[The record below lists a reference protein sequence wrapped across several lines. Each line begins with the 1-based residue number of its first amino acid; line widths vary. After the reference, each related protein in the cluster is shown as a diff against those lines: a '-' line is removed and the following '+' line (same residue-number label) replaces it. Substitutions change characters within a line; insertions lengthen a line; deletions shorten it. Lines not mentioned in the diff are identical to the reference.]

1 MKAAVLRDP
10 GGLPEYGDFEEPPV
24 PPGRELV
31 ELVAAGIHPV
41 VRSLAAGRHYG
52 SEGTYPMI
60 PGVDA
65 VARTAA
71 GELVYTGYVQ
81 PPYGT
86 LAERMAVPATAK
98 LPLPEGTEPARVAGG
113 LNPGLSSWLPLRSRR
128 SEAGTLGTVLIL
140 GATGMAGLLA
150 VQNARLL
157 GADRVIAA
165 GRDQARLRLAAVH
178 GATTVPLPAAP
189 GTASAPGFAGG
200 DRNPTAAALAEALGG
215 EAPGLV
221 LDFVWGA
228 PAEATF
234 IALARHGLGEDDA
247 DISYVQIGALAGA
260 EAAVPAALLRSR
272 RIRITGSGAG
282 SASLETMMA
291 EIPVYLRMIAEGA
304 VVVPVRVFPLSA
316 VTDAW
321 AASTGG
327 GERVVVVP
335 G

>member
-1 MKAAVLRDP
+1 MKAAVLRDA
-10 GGLPEYGDFEEPPV
+10 GSVPEYADFEEPAV
-24 PPGRELV
+24 PSGRELV

-52 SEGTYPMI
+52 STTTYPLI

-65 VARTAA
+65 VARTAD
-71 GELVYTGYVQ
+71 GGLVYTGFVQ
-81 PPYGT
+81 SPYGT
-86 LAERMAVPATAK
+86 LAERMAVPAAMK
-98 LPLPEGTEPARVAGG
+98 LPLPDGVEPARIAGG
-113 LNPGLSSWLPLRSRR
+113 LNPGLSSWLPLRSRL
-128 SEAGTLGTVLIL
+128 SETQALGTVLIL

-165 GRDQARLRLAAVH
+165 GRDQARLARAAAH
-178 GATTVPLPAAP
+178 GATTVPLLDGRDA
-189 GTASAPGFAGG
+189 
-200 DRNPTAAALAEALGG
+200 TAAALAEAIDGT
-215 EAPGLV
+215 APCLV
-221 LDFVWGA
+221 LDFVWGG

-234 IALARHGLGEDDA
+234 VALARQGLDEDDA

-260 EAAVPAALLRSR
+260 EAAVPSALLRSR

-282 SASLETMMA
+282 SASVDTITAELPGYIQMISEGRLE
-291 EIPVYLRMIAEGA
+291 
-304 VVVPVRVFPLSA
+304 VPVRVYPLSA
-316 VTDAW
+316 VTQAW
-321 AASTGG
+321 PASAGG

>member
-1 MKAAVLRDP
+1 MKAAVLHSPD
-10 GGLPEYGDFEEPPV
+10 GTPEWADFDDPPV
-24 PPGRELV
+24 PSGRELV

-41 VRSLAAGRHYG
+41 VRSLAANRHYG
-52 SEGTYPMI
+52 STGTYPLI

-65 VARTAA
+65 VARTAD
-71 GELVYTGYVQ
+71 GRLVYTGYVQ

-86 LAERMAVPATAK
+86 LAERMAVPTAMK
-98 LPLPEGTEPARVAGG
+98 LPLPDGAKPESVAGG
-113 LNPGLSSWLPLRSRR
+113 LNPGLSSWMPLRNRQ
-128 SEAGTLGTVLIL
+128 SEAGALGTVLIL

-165 GRDQARLRLAAVH
+165 GRDQARLARAEAY

-189 GTASAPGFAGG
+189 CAAGARDATA
-200 DRNPTAAALAEALGG
+200 TALADALGG
-215 EAPGLV
+215 TAPGLV

-228 PAEATF
+228 PAEAAF
-234 IALARHGLGEDDA
+234 AALSRRGLEEDDA

-260 EAAVPAALLRSR
+260 EAAVPSALLRSR
-272 RIRITGSGAG
+272 RIRISGSGAG
-282 SASLETMMA
+282 SASVEALMTELPGY
-291 EIPVYLRMIAEGA
+291 IQMIADGRVE
-304 VVVPVRVFPLSA
+304 VPVRVFALSA
-316 VTDAW
+316 VSQAW
-321 AASTGG
+321 AAAGGG